1 MMTNVLIRLCHVL
14 MTRDYVFRNTGSSK
28 LSLARGWGWKFIV
41 NCSSDVY
48 WPIAMAKRWFIILN
62 WIERRTYALA
72 NFEEPP
78 SPLCDQSFKNICKT
92 YRRGMSNQFC
102 CYHRSYDMSSLTRI
116 AHKSVLKHL
125 QNPGASGSLK
135 AAPRPRPLR
144 TPLKQILNPPCTD
157 IIHSFYISH
166 TVCYVGSGKILYF
179 WPSYGPG

>member
-1 MMTNVLIRLCHVL
+1 MKIH
-14 MTRDYVFRNTGSSK
+14 SK
-28 LSLARGWGWKFIV
+28 LFIWCLLAESDDQKMIYYIELDWKKNICTGEFWGA
-41 NCSSDVY
+41 
-48 WPIAMAKRWFIILN
+48 PL
-62 WIERRTYALA
+62 
-72 NFEEPP
+72 P
-78 SPLCDQSFKNICKT
+78 PLCDQIFKNICKT
-92 YRRGMSNQFC
+92 YRRGMSNQLC

-144 TPLKQILNPPCTD
+144 TPLKQILDPPCTD
-157 IIHSFYISH
+157 MIHPFYILH

>member
-1 MMTNVLIRLCHVL
+1 MKIH
-14 MTRDYVFRNTGSSK
+14 SK
-28 LSLARGWGWKFIV
+28 LFIWCLLAESDDQKMIYYIELDWKKNICTGEFWGAPLPPFVIKF
-41 NCSSDVY
+41 
-48 WPIAMAKRWFIILN
+48 
-62 WIERRTYALA
+62 
-72 NFEEPP
+72 
-78 SPLCDQSFKNICKT
+78 FKNICKT

-157 IIHSFYISH
+157 MIHPFYISH
-166 TVCYVGSGKILYF
+166 TVCYVMSGKILYF